1 MPGAHRPPDFSR
13 GDPNTLGG
21 YMAVHHRPAAF
32 AGPDGHSYS
41 VEIETDR
48 TGDAERPW
56 GAFLLFLRWRRM
68 GEQGIEGHL
77 ETGFL
82 ATAASAADAR
92 AAVGRLTLAEVRE
105 TLERLVREQAPV
117 DRPARK
123 WWEAM
128 RDEGREVEGR

>member
-1 MPGAHRPPDFSR
+1 MPGAHRPPDFSQ

-32 AGPDGHSYS
+32 EGPDGQSYS

-82 ATAASAADAR
+82 ATAASAEDAR
-92 AAVGRLTLAEVRE
+92 AAVGRLTLSEVRA
-105 TLERLVREQAPV
+105 TLERLVRERAPA

-128 RDEGREVEGR
+128 RDEGGEGEGR